1 MQLLRIVSKKK
12 MKYTSEKV
20 LILLIVALL
29 KIHIS
34 GCATIQKVWEKTR
47 GKQFEKQIRT
57 REEAAK
63 SYGYKGLTDEL
74 IVEPP
79 IIIPHV
85 VGPGDKVKQEL
96 QFTLLSP
103 KEERRFKVIK
113 ITDIS
118 IGKDTIE
125 LARRKSEMTQGTHI
139 SILQFILP
147 KDIEAGEYK
156 ITTSLSNEKQ
166 KKIVHGRLKVK
177 R

>member
-1 MQLLRIVSKKK
+1 MN
-12 MKYTSEKV
+12 YTSIKV
-20 LILLIVALL
+20 LILLIAVLL
-29 KIHIS
+29 QMTIS
-34 GCATIQKVWEKTR
+34 GCATVHEVWDKIL

-79 IIIPHV
+79 IITPHV
-85 VGPGDKVKQEL
+85 AGPGARVKQEL

-103 KEERRFKVIK
+103 QEERRFQVTK
-113 ITDIS
+113 IIDIS

-125 LARRKSEMTQGTHI
+125 LARRKSIMIQGTHI
-139 SILQFILP
+139 VMLQFVMP
-147 KDIEAGEYK
+147 RDIEPGEYK
-156 ITTSLSNEKQ
+156 ITTSISTEKRR
-166 KKIVHGRLKVK
+166 KIVHGSLKVK